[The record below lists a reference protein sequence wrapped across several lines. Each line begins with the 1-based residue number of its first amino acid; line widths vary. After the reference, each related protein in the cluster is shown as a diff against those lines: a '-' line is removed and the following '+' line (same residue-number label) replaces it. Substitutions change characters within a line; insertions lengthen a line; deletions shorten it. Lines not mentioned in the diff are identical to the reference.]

1 MRRRPCPQL
10 TNSDLGQQVF
20 LVVHKRGPKVWSFA
34 ISLFKQEY
42 DDDYE
47 SMTLERWM
55 TMTSRQAGV

>member
-34 ISLFKQEY
+34 ILLFKQEC

-47 SMTLERWM
+47 SMTLERYDDDE
-55 TMTSRQAGV
+55 